1 MWNLFKVNKNTRNND
16 VNHVAL
22 VSLVSTLPW
31 FLCSTLLYVSWL
43 WKSFM
48 IYITK
53 KKPLVVE
60 VPNFLQLMKDILDC
74 VRVGFSDNFNLDV
87 FLMKSPM
94 NSIKWKYW
102 EKFEHRF
109 LAPSRWN
116 WTTTTLIV
124 YEFEARTPDHRRST
138 RHYL

>member
-1 MWNLFKVNKNTRNND
+1 
-16 VNHVAL
+16 
-22 VSLVSTLPW
+22 
-31 FLCSTLLYVSWL
+31 
-43 WKSFM
+43 M

-94 NSIKWKYW
+94 NSIKWKY
-102 EKFEHRF
+102 
-109 LAPSRWN
+109 
-116 WTTTTLIV
+116 
-124 YEFEARTPDHRRST
+124 
-138 RHYL
+138 